1 MEENM
6 KETFKMAISMDLVFT
21 PIQKKTKKTTM
32 KVILRKTRH
41 QGKENLSL
49 KMEQNMKETLK
60 TA

>member
-1 MEENM
+1 M